1 MIRFAS
7 RLAAASLALAL
18 VASPVLAQQPAPPA
32 QAPAAQ
38 PSANQLALAREVA
51 IGSGMTRSFDAMAE
65 PLLGQLQQMNVTRPE
80 IQQDLLSVVETL
92 RPEIELQK
100 QQMVNTAARIF
111 AERFTESE
119 LRDISAFYK
128 SPTGAKFVEQQPL
141 VLDDIVRELATWT
154 QNVSEYIMI
163 RARAEMAKKGH
174 QLQ

>member
-7 RLAAASLALAL
+7 RLAATSLALAL
-18 VASPVLAQQPAPPA
+18 AASPVLAQQPAPPA

-65 PLLGQLQQMNVTRPE
+65 PLLAQLQQMNVTRPE
-80 IQQDLLSVVETL
+80 IQQDLTQVVEML
-92 RPEIELQK
+92 RPEVELQK

-119 LRDISAFYK
+119 LKDIATFYK

-141 VLDDIVRELATWT
+141 VLDDIVRELANWT

-163 RARAEMAKKGH
+163 RARAEMSKKGH